1 MGFKVQDHYFNKAK
15 KENYFARSVYKL
27 EEIDKKHK
35 VIKKND
41 HVMDF
46 GYHPGSWTQ
55 YTAKKVGEKGS
66 VVGIDIR
73 EINTKLEVLPNV
85 RVYQKDINDVKDLSE
100 LGTQEQFD
108 VVISD
113 MAPNTTGIKSVD
125 QIRSLQLVE
134 MCFYHLKQFLKPGGN
149 FVIKVFDSND
159 AQQYLKTERK
169 NFESFH
175 YLKPKST
182 RDVSKEFFVIG
193 LGYKG

>member
-35 VIKKND
+35 VIKSGDK
-41 HVMDF
+41 VCDF

-55 YTAKKVGEKGS
+55 YTSKKVGEKGL

-73 EINTKLEVLPNV
+73 EINTKLEALPNV
-85 RVYQKDINDVKDLSE
+85 TVFEKDINDVKELTDLGVE
-100 LGTQEQFD
+100 EQFD

-134 MCFYHLKQFLKPGGN
+134 MCFYHLKKFLKPGGN

-159 AQQYLKTERK
+159 AQQYLKTEK
-169 NFESFH
+169 NNFQKFT

-182 RDVSKEFFVIG
+182 RGVSKEFFVIG
-193 LGYKG
+193 IGFKG

>member
-15 KENYFARSVYKL
+15 KDNYFARSVYKL

-35 VIKKND
+35 VNKKGD
-41 HVMDF
+41 YVMDF

-55 YTAKKVGEKGS
+55 YCSKIVGENGQ
-66 VVGIDIR
+66 VIGIDIR
-73 EINTKLEVLPNV
+73 EINTKFENYENV
-85 RVYQKDINDVKDLSE
+85 RVFEKDINDVKELSE
-100 LGTQEQFD
+100 LGVEDQFD
-108 VVISD
+108 VVVSD

-159 AQQYLKTERK
+159 AQQFLKEQRT
-169 NFESFH
+169 SFTKYH

-182 RDVSKEFFVIG
+182 RSVSKEFFVIG
-193 LGYKG
+193 IGYKG